1 MSRNICVVTGTRAE
15 YGLLHPLLAVL
26 ASDADIC
33 LQLVVTGTHLSP
45 EFGRTEETI
54 RADGFTNV
62 ERLEMLLSS
71 DTPVG
76 MAKSTGLAVIGFAD
90 LFSRLAPDIV
100 VVLGDRYEILAAAQT
115 AMLLQIPI
123 AHIHGGEITEG
134 AVDDSIRHA
143 VTKMAS
149 LHFVSEEEHRQR
161 VLQMGE
167 APEHVYLVGA
177 LGWDAIL
184 GMEFLSLP
192 ALGRA
197 LDFPLNEA
205 FFLFT
210 YHPETRGEE
219 GGASSLEDI
228 LAALDAFPAH
238 QVLMTKANS
247 DAGGRA
253 INRRLEQYAE
263 EHPERCVLCASLG
276 TLRYLSAMR
285 ACALMIGNSS
295 SALLEAPLFGVPAV
309 NIGSRQKGRYRYGNV
324 IDVRTARTDI
334 ERGIRE
340 ALSPHFQEMCRD
352 AVIPL
357 ADGNVAKRIAHVL
370 KNVPLEDLCR
380 KRFHDLQGLGLL
392 PS

>member
-15 YGLLHPLLAVL
+15 YGLLRPLLTVL
-26 ASDADIC
+26 ASDAGVS
-33 LQLVVTGTHLSP
+33 LQLVVTGAHLSP
-45 EFGRTEETI
+45 EFGRTEEEI
-54 RADGFTNV
+54 RADGFAF

-90 LFSRLAPDIV
+90 LFYRLAPYIV
-100 VVLGDRYEILAAAQT
+100 VVLGDRYEILAAAQA
-115 AMLLQIPI
+115 AMLMRIGL

-143 VTKMAS
+143 VTKMAN
-149 LHFVSEEEHRQR
+149 LHFVSEEEHRRR

-167 APEHVYLVGA
+167 EPHRVHLVGA

-184 GMEFLSLP
+184 GTEILSLS
-192 ALGRA
+192 ALGSS
-197 LDFPLNEA
+197 LTFPLQKG

-219 GGASSLEDI
+219 GGTSSLEDI

-309 NIGSRQKGRYRYGNV
+309 NIGSRQKGRHRYGNV
-324 IDVRTARTDI
+324 IDVGTARTDI
-334 ERGIRE
+334 EQGIRD
-340 ALSPHFQEMCRD
+340 ALSPRFQETCRD

-357 ADGNVAKRIAHVL
+357 ADGNVAERIAHVL